1 MTRLKAILLLLVLLL
16 AGCGQKSTR
25 YVMLPS
31 GDVVKTEVSDRV
43 VYYETVQ
50 AMFGP
55 DSCKGMPSEAVCGMS
70 LMGRAMALRDIEA
83 GVDNNQALLG
93 LTEDIK
99 SIGLVGIP
107 MLPGYKAVSSPRNVH
122 VGEGGA
128 YSTNESHIT
137 ASDGASSSTPQL
149 SPPTTIDITDTVQ

>member
-1 MTRLKAILLLLVLLL
+1 MRQIIIALMMLSLT
-16 AGCGQKSTR
+16 GCAQKSER
-25 YVMLPS
+25 IVQLPN
-31 GDVVKTEVSDRV
+31 GDVIKTEVSDRV

-55 DSCKGMPSEAVCGMS
+55 DACKGMPSEAICGMS

-93 LTEDIK
+93 IGGYIK
-99 SIGLVGIP
+99 DVALVGLP
-107 MLPGYKAVSSPRNVH
+107 MVPVYKAVSQPRTVT
-122 VGEGGA
+122 VGEGGT

-137 ASDGASSSTPQL
+137 GSDGASSSTPQL
-149 SPPTTIDITDTVQ
+149 SPTTTTTTNLP